1 MKIRGGYILYL
12 LILCAVVGCKGTS
25 SPSTASETDKY
36 AGTCEWEKA
45 KAILWVDYKRGRK
58 IADGT
63 PIRTVKVYADVHADG
78 SLKVLSWCKKQ
89 PMKVEKLLIEKGGSL
104 PDQERNV
111 RRGVSETGRTVFA
124 VALSAGER

>member
-36 AGTCEWEKA
+36 AGTCEGEKA

-58 IADGT
+58 IAAGT
-63 PIRTVKVYADVHADG
+63 PVKVYADVHADG

-89 PMKVEKLLIEKGGSL
+89 PMKVENYLLKRVAVYRIRKEMFEGGYLKPGEQYLQLRYL
-104 PDQERNV
+104 P
-111 RRGVSETGRTVFA
+111 
-124 VALSAGER
+124 GEVK